1 VTAAQ
6 FDFIAVGSGAAAL
19 VAALTASVAGL
30 KTAIIEKTDKIGGT
44 SAMSGAASWL
54 PANHHGRAAGHDDTP
69 EEALAYLRATAP
81 EGWRETEDALW
92 DSFARNAG
100 PMLAFVEGRTPLRFA
115 LTSEPDVY
123 AEAPGAKTAGRMVA
137 PMPLSRRLLGPYA
150 KALRLSTLPHILTYQ
165 EMIENDLYRKPVRTT
180 LRFAPQLISRL
191 IGSERAKGTALTVGL
206 LRGCLDHGCQLMLET
221 RAVALARDPAQGGVT
236 GVIVERDGRRETLGA
251 ARGVLLATGG
261 FEWDRERLR
270 QHFPGPIDRLGSS
283 PGNAGDA
290 LRMAEQIGAAL
301 AHMDQALIYPC
312 LPTRYGGE
320 LHGMPAPIHMEPN
333 AIVVDRHGKRFVSE
347 YAIDLGEALD
357 RRGPDGE
364 PMHLPAWLISDR
376 SFLRP
381 ALRWY
386 ARYDPDWLVR
396 APTVA
401 ALAERIGVP
410 RGALTATVERFNGMC
425 AAGRDED
432 FHRGETIFQKAK
444 AKKRPMLS
452 PIQKAPFVAMP
463 FNRCIL
469 TTKGGLRTNAEAQ
482 VLRADGSVIAG
493 LYCAGAA
500 MANPIGTRAI
510 GAGTTIGPNMTWG
523 YICAQSI
530 LHTNRPPAG

>member
-1 VTAAQ
+1 MSATE
-6 FDFIAVGSGAAAL
+6 FDFIVIGTGAAAL
-19 VAALTASVAGL
+19 TAALTASVAGL

-54 PANHHGRAAGHDDTP
+54 PVNHYGKAAGYDDTP
-69 EEALAYLRATAP
+69 EEALDYLRATAP

-92 DSFARNAG
+92 ESFARNAG
-100 PMLAFVEGRTPLRFA
+100 PMLAFVEAHTPLRYA

-123 AEAPGAKTAGRMVA
+123 SEAPGAKTHGRMVA

-150 KALRLSTLPHILTYQ
+150 KRLRASTLPHIFTYQ
-165 EMIENDLYRKPVRTT
+165 EMIDNDLYRKPIRTT
-180 LRFAPQLISRL
+180 LKFAPQLLRRL
-191 IGSERAKGTALTVGL
+191 IGSERAKGAALTIGL
-206 LRGCLDHGCQLMLET
+206 MRGCLDHGCHLALDT
-221 RAVALARDPAQGGVT
+221 RAIELTTDPAHGGVT
-236 GVIVERDGRRETLGA
+236 GVVVEHNGQRETLNA
-251 ARGVLLATGG
+251 TRGVLLATGG
-261 FEWDRERLR
+261 FEWDRERLQ

-290 LRMAEQIGAAL
+290 LRMAEQVGAAL

-312 LPTRYGGE
+312 LPTRYDGK
-320 LHGMPAPIHMEPN
+320 LHAMPAPIHMEPN

-357 RRGPDGE
+357 RRGADGE
-364 PMHLPAWLISDR
+364 PEHLPAWLISDR
-376 SFLRP
+376 TFLRP

-386 ARYDPDWLVR
+386 AHYDPDWLIR

-401 ALAERIGVP
+401 ALADRINVP
-410 RGALTATVERFNGMC
+410 REALTETITRFNSFC
-425 AAGRDED
+425 AKGRDED
-432 FHRGETIFQKAK
+432 FHRGESIFQKAK

-452 PIQKAPFVAMP
+452 PIQKAPYVAMP

-469 TTKGGLRTNAEAQ
+469 TTKGGLRTNEHAQ
-482 VLRADGSVIAG
+482 VLREDGSVITG

-510 GAGTTIGPNMTWG
+510 SAGTTIGPNMTWG
-523 YICAQSI
+523 YICAQNV
-530 LHTNRPPAG
+530 LRTNRPTAS